1 MRALLLLGL
10 LIATPAAARDR
21 QVPVT
26 EFDRI
31 VVEGPYRVRL
41 VTGGS
46 PRAVVSG
53 SDAAVEAVTVDQ
65 QGQTL
70 RIRRNPN
77 AWSSRPGQATGPVT
91 IALSTRAIRSARIVG
106 AGEIE
111 VSGRVA
117 GLRVD
122 LAIEGSGRIAAR
134 QIDADALSIGLR
146 GSGGFDLAGT
156 TESLHLDVQGSG
168 SVAGAELSAQNAT
181 LLAAT
186 SGEVRLAARTQAVVT
201 ANGLGSVVISG
212 RPACTVRGPRAAQV
226 RCGENAPLR

>member
-1 MRALLLLGL
+1 MRALLLLAL
-10 LIATPAAARDR
+10 VVATPAAARDR

-26 EFDRI
+26 EFDRV

-41 VTGGS
+41 ATGGS

-53 SDAAVEAVTVDQ
+53 SDAAVEGVSVDQ

-77 AWSSRPGQATGPVT
+77 AWSSRPGHAPPH
-91 IALSTRAIRSARIVG
+91 L
-106 AGEIE
+106 
-111 VSGRVA
+111 
-117 GLRVD
+117 D

-168 SVAGAELSAQNAT
+168 SVAGADLSAQNAT

-186 SGEVRLAARTQAVVT
+186 SGEVRLAARTQAIVT
-201 ANGLGSVVISG
+201 ANGLGSVVILG
-212 RPACTVRGPRAAQV
+212 RPACTVRGPSAAQV